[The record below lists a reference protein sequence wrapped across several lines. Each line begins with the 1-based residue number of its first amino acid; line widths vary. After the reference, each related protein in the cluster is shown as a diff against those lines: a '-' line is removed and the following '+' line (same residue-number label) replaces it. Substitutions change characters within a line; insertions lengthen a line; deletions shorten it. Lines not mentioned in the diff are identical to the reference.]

1 MIWRFLK
8 KSGIKPS
15 YEPATPVVGIYLEE
29 TKFEQDI
36 CIPLFIAALLTIVR
50 TWKQPICPSTDEWIK
65 KLWHIYTMEY
75 NSAIKINAFES
86 VLMRWMNLEPI
97 IQSEV
102 SQEEKDKHH
111 ILTHIYGI

>member
-1 MIWRFLK
+1 MLLFCWRELIQPLWKMIWRFLK

-50 TWKQPICPSTDEWIK
+50 TWKQPICPSTDE
-65 KLWHIYTMEY
+65 
-75 NSAIKINAFES
+75 
-86 VLMRWMNLEPI
+86 
-97 IQSEV
+97 
-102 SQEEKDKHH
+102 
-111 ILTHIYGI
+111 